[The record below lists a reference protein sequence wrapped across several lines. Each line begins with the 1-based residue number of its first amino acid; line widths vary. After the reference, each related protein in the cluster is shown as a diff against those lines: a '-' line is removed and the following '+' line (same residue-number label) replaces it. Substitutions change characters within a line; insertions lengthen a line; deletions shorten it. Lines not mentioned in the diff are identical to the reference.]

1 MNYKLSITY
10 RNTPFCRVVFFRGV
24 NFEYLQRKMAS
35 STPDVGSKVWI
46 ILKNGETFNAK
57 VTATRP
63 SSSEPSKLVYTLTS
77 KGGEVLKSKLSN
89 QPWGFQTG
97 KKSKKL
103 AKHASSSDREK
114 SRYQNNGESFTASI
128 PSSASA
134 LIPEGGSATVS
145 RKRPRLPDSQDNEVQ
160 AATGPWRLCAEKSL
174 PSHRLILAPMV
185 GGSELAFR
193 LLCRK
198 YGADLCYTVS

>member
-1 MNYKLSITY
+1 MHMNMTA
-10 RNTPFCRVVFFRGV
+10 CRIFS
-24 NFEYLQRKMAS
+24 EKMAS
-35 STPDVGSKVWI
+35 SMPDVGSKVWV
-46 ILKNGETFNAK
+46 ILKDGETFHAK

-77 KGGEVLKSKLSN
+77 KDGEVLKSKLC
-89 QPWGFQTG
+89 QQEWGFQTG

-103 AKHASSSDREK
+103 AKDASRSKRKHSNE
-114 SRYQNNGESFTASI
+114 QESGDFLAVSQ
-128 PSSASA
+128 PSASA
-134 LIPEGGSATVS
+134 PVCEGGSAALS
-145 RKRPRLPDSQDNEVQ
+145 RKRPRNPGVQVNEMQ
-160 AATGPWRLCAEKSL
+160 AVTGPWRLRAKKLL

>member
-1 MNYKLSITY
+1 M
-10 RNTPFCRVVFFRGV
+10 
-24 NFEYLQRKMAS
+24 
-35 STPDVGSKVWI
+35 PDVGSKVWV
-46 ILKNGETFNAK
+46 ILKNGETFHAK
-57 VTATRP
+57 VIATRP

-77 KGGEVLKSKLSN
+77 KDGEVLKSKLC
-89 QPWGFQTG
+89 QQEWGFQIG

-103 AKHASSSDREK
+103 AKDASSSKRKHSNKQD
-114 SRYQNNGESFTASI
+114 SGD
-128 PSSASA
+128 SSAASKPSVSA
-134 LIPEGGSATVS
+134 SVPEGVSAALS
-145 RKRPRLPDSQDNEVQ
+145 RKRPRNPDAQVNEVQ
-160 AATGPWRLCAEKSL
+160 TVTGPWRLRAERSL